1 MAGTGALLFTLGV
14 DAVIFLVSLV
24 LFALFRDARGD
35 RLKGAPLRG
44 GKALCEAEDR
54 LASLWSVPISDIG
67 NVEVK
72 LYLRFLEGLAGFF
85 AVGSLAGLCAALPV
99 NLGGTKFSFGLER
112 ACLENVLPGDPRLW
126 VVFGCSVS
134 FAALG
139 YAALAVYRGLAQQ
152 EKQQRGPCAVLVS
165 NLDRRCLDD
174 GPLRKYFEQKFPG
187 AVQDVHLVQDD
198 RDLQSA
204 RRQLQGAQ
212 RRLAAEEECR
222 NLLGC
227 DLACSAY
234 RVEDEVQY
242 RQLVLKRVAA
252 RGASASTGVA
262 FVVFRHA
269 SCVEQAVQLKD
280 YGWTVE
286 RAPPPT
292 DVDWQHLGHRSGV
305 ERLYAWGWTCG
316 LLALTLAV
324 LSPVAV
330 MAKLNPLVDSFGK
343 AALGDS
349 YLRTMLL
356 CYWPPLIVFLVNS
369 LLTPCCISFVAERQK
384 HWRKSSTQLTI
395 LTLNSVFLVLNTFL
409 VPLLSLGGIDTFLE
423 RLLAVPFG
431 QWNTELGSVFLSSS
445 GGFAVQYMASA
456 LFLSNGVQ
464 LVQPRCLLTSW
475 DRPEFDF
482 GYWYASALSIATLCL
497 GFSLVVPLILP
508 LASLYF
514 AVKLYV
520 DKYNFLFHVCP
531 VAIDSGG
538 RLAHAVLPHCCLGL
552 ALFEF
557 LMSGFFVVQGG
568 TLSLGGAVL
577 GLLSALT
584 VALAVLETP
593 QVLRPLPVAPSSDA
607 RYRPPALAPLG
618 P

>member
-14 DAVIFLVSLV
+14 DAVIFIVSLV
-24 LFALFRDARGD
+24 LFALVRDARGD
-35 RLKGAPLRG
+35 RVKGAPLTG
-44 GKALCEAEDR
+44 GPGLCEADDC
-54 LASLWSVPISDIG
+54 LASLWSVPISSIG

-72 LYLRFLEGLAGFF
+72 LYLRFLEGLATFF
-85 AVGSLAGLCAALPV
+85 AVVTLLGLLAALPV
-99 NLGGTKFSFGLER
+99 NLGGTKFQFGLER

-126 VVFGCSVS
+126 IVFGCSLGV
-134 FAALG
+134 AALG
-139 YAALAVYRGLAQQ
+139 YLALAVYRRDAKA
-152 EKQQRGPCAVLVS
+152 EKQQRGPCAVVVS
-165 NLDRRCLDD
+165 NLDRRSTDD
-174 GPLRKYFEQKFPG
+174 KPIRAYFEQRFPG
-187 AVQDVHLVQDD
+187 SVQDVHLVEDD
-198 RDLQSA
+198 RDLQHA
-204 RRQLQGAQ
+204 TRQL
-212 RRLAAEEECR
+212 RAAEARLDAEDEWR
-222 NLLGC
+222 QLLGF
-227 DLACSAY
+227 DLSCWAY
-234 RVEDEVQY
+234 RAEDEVQY

-269 SCVEQAVQLKD
+269 SCVEQAVLLRD
-280 YGWTVE
+280 YGWKVE

-292 DVDWQHLGHRSGV
+292 DVHWTNLGARSGA
-305 ERLYAWGWTCG
+305 ERAYSLCWTLG

-369 LLTPCCISFVAERQK
+369 LLTPFCISFVAARQK
-384 HWRKSSTQLTI
+384 HWRKSSTQLTV

-423 RLLAVPFG
+423 RMLEIPLG
-431 QWNTELGSVFLSSS
+431 QWNTELGSVVLSSS

-475 DRPEFDF
+475 DPPEFDF

-514 AVKLYV
+514 FVKLYV

-538 RLAHAVLPHCCLGL
+538 RLAHAVLPHCFLGL

-568 TLSLGGAVL
+568 TLSLAGAAL

-593 QVLRPLPVAPSSDA
+593 AVLRPLPVASSSDA
-607 RYRPPALAPLG
+607 RYRPPALP
-618 P
+618 